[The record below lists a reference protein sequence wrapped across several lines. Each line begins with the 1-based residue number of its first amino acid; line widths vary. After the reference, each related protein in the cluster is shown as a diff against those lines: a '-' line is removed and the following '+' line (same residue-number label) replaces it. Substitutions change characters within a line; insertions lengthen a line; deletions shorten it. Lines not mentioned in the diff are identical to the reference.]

1 MNGCVA
7 AGGSDVVC
15 HGCRSAVNDEQK
27 LSFCSSNPVI
37 MATFF
42 GEVLSVYSR
51 AVEEDD
57 EDLEEN
63 EEDEQIHRELEE
75 KR

>member
-1 MNGCVA
+1 
-7 AGGSDVVC
+7 
-15 HGCRSAVNDEQK
+15 
-27 LSFCSSNPVI
+27 

-51 AVEEDD
+51 AVEDD
-57 EDLEEN
+57 GEDLDEI
-63 EEDEQIHRELEE
+63 EEDEQIRRELEE

>member
-1 MNGCVA
+1 
-7 AGGSDVVC
+7 
-15 HGCRSAVNDEQK
+15 
-27 LSFCSSNPVI
+27 

-42 GEVLSVYSR
+42 GEVLSVCSR

-57 EDLEEN
+57 EDLLEEN
-63 EEDEQIHRELEE
+63 EEDEQIRRELEE